1 MENILAFD
9 FGGTHIKY
17 GLINQHAHI
26 LNQEH
31 TSTPNSL
38 DDLIVLIQDQ
48 LRKNTNKKITGIA
61 VSSPGSVA
69 DNGVIYGS
77 SAIPYLHGPNIKKLI
92 ESRVGLTVHIENDAN
107 CAALAEI
114 WQGSAVGKE
123 NIAVV
128 VIGTGIGGALV
139 RNGIIEKGSHLHG
152 GEFGYMI
159 LDQNNLGSGMNT
171 FSELASTYSIIKRV
185 AERKG
190 VPSSSLKGEMMFSK
204 SEQGD
209 RICQQAI
216 AEFYH
221 MLAIGMYNIQYTY
234 DPESILI
241 GGGIS
246 VREDLLE
253 RLTKEM
259 EAIISLVD
267 VATVIPKVEKC
278 YFKANANLIGAAYHY
293 RQAEGLGSTN

>member
-9 FGGTHIKY
+9 FGGTNIKY

-31 TSTPNSL
+31 TSTPDSL
-38 DDLIVLIQDQ
+38 EDLIVLIQDQ
-48 LRKNTNKKITGIA
+48 LRKNSNKEITGIA
-61 VSSPGSVA
+61 ISSPGSVA

-92 ESRVGLTVHIENDAN
+92 ESRVRLTVHIENDAN

-159 LDQNNLGSGMNT
+159 LDSNNLGNGMNT

-185 AERKG
+185 AAHKG
-190 VPSSSLKGEMMFSK
+190 VPSSSLKGEMIFSK
-204 SEQGD
+204 AEQGD
-209 RICQQAI
+209 KICQQAI

-221 MLAIGMYNIQYTY
+221 MLAIGLYNIQYTY
-234 DPESILI
+234 DPELILI

-246 VREDLLE
+246 VREGLLE

-259 EAIISLVD
+259 EAITSLID

-278 YFKANANLIGAAYHY
+278 YFKANANLIGAVYHY
-293 RQAEGLGSTN
+293 RQAEGLDSTN